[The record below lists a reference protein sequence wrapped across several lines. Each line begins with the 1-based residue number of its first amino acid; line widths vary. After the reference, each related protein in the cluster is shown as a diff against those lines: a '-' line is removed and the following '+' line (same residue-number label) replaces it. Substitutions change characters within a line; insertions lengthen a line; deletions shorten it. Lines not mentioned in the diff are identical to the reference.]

1 MHVRDKASK
10 LKAYE
15 KIRSKAMERLDSE
28 RLRHLDR
35 IKPHLSRTFHDIHE
49 GMDWLKQPN
58 PALGGAVPY
67 DLLSTDEG
75 FQQVDDILTRIEYG
89 VYS

>member
-1 MHVRDKASK
+1 MKKVK
-10 LKAYE
+10 LE
-15 KIRSKAMERLDSE
+15 HSHRLKLIE
-28 RLRHLDR
+28 
-35 IKPHLSRTFHDIHE
+35 PHLFRVFHDIGE
-49 GMDWLKQPN
+49 GMDWLKEPN

-75 FQQVDDILTRIEYG
+75 FQQVNDILTRIEYG